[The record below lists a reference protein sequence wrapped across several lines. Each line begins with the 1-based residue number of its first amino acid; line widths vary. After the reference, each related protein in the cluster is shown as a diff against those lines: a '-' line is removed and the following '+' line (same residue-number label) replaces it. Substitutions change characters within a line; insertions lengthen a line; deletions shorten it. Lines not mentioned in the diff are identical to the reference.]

1 MNDILCYV
9 PYGLKCVTRDG
20 GVHNVGLDT
29 VLRFAPDGCTVPVSV
44 LNQTSPFGLFKPL
57 LRPFSSVLKEIQD
70 PMFNGGKPTVLLD
83 YLQHYAP
90 SLRYDDVGLFYSSM
104 GMTGAGWLHIFD
116 VLTQCKVDY
125 RGLIGLGKAIDV
137 YELGLDS
144 YNVV

>member
-1 MNDILCYV
+1 MCYV

-29 VLRFAPDGCTVPVSV
+29 VLRFAPDGCTVPVSI
-44 LNQTSPFGLFKPL
+44 LNQTSHFGLFKSL

-70 PMFNGGKPTVLLD
+70 PMFNDGKPTVLLD

-90 SLRYDDVGLFYSSM
+90 SLRYDDAGLFYSSM

-137 YELGLDS
+137 YEFGLDS